1 MPSMEINYFHSFF
14 SKNQTYILK
23 LCLWPHVLMQGAMP
37 SLPERSDRESSM
49 ETHSGGGKKSSS
61 HDAAGGEPVKHGQVR
76 LSESSAGDEEE
87 SGGRKYH
94 PKSSPT
100 SQLLQVCSTT
110 TPLFFLLLFI
120 LVTLPR
126 ALLFLLPKHITYP
139 TPLSC
144 DYEGHF
150 GRQRPLTL
158 SLPHE

>member
-1 MPSMEINYFHSFF
+1 
-14 SKNQTYILK
+14 
-23 LCLWPHVLMQGAMP
+23 MP

-110 TPLFFLLLFI
+110 TPLFLLLFI
-120 LVTLPR
+120 FVTLPW
-126 ALLFLLPKHITYP
+126 ALLFFLPKYITYP
-139 TPLSC
+139 TPCHVTVKGIL
-144 DYEGHF
+144 EGKGH
-150 GRQRPLTL
+150 
-158 SLPHE
+158 

>member
-1 MPSMEINYFHSFF
+1 MIFILFF
-14 SKNQTYILK
+14 KKADILK
-23 LCLWPHVLMQGAMP
+23 LCLWPHLLLQGAMP

-61 HDAAGGEPVKHGQVR
+61 HDAAGGESVKQVR

-110 TPLFFLLLFI
+110 TPLFI

-126 ALLFLLPKHITYP
+126 ALFFLLPKSGFFAH
-139 TPLSC
+139 
-144 DYEGHF
+144 
-150 GRQRPLTL
+150 
-158 SLPHE
+158 SLKNSS

>member
-1 MPSMEINYFHSFF
+1 
-14 SKNQTYILK
+14 
-23 LCLWPHVLMQGAMP
+23 MQGAMP

-110 TPLFFLLLFI
+110 TPLFSFA
-120 LVTLPR
+120 V
-126 ALLFLLPKHITYP
+126 
-139 TPLSC
+139 
-144 DYEGHF
+144 HF
-150 GRQRPLTL
+150 GDPSKGTFVP
-158 SLPHE
+158 ST